1 MVMNT
6 VEQLYRYPVK
16 GLSPE
21 PLTQVTLEP
30 GKAFPG
36 DRAIAVTNGRWT
48 FDPTATIAHPKTD
61 FYVLLLH
68 EKLAQLATRY
78 DDATRTVSIAH
89 AGQLAVAARV
99 DDPVASRTLALWLR
113 DFIGE
118 DGAPEVVLAP
128 EWLRFTDVAVVSV
141 PLMHSWSVINLASVR
156 ALEDWIGVPVD
167 PMRFRANIYI
177 DTGRAWEE
185 FEWME
190 RDVAFGAIRTR
201 GVLRTQRCL
210 ATHVDP
216 ATGDRD
222 LDISGAIREAFG
234 HPDMGIYV
242 EGLGGGTL
250 KVGDPVRVG

>member
-1 MVMNT
+1 MT
-6 VEQLYRYPVK
+6 VVESLYRYPVK

-21 PLTQVTLEP
+21 PLAQVTLQA

-48 FDPTATIAHPKTD
+48 FDPTATVAHPKTD

-68 EKLAQLATRY
+68 ERLAQLATRY
-78 DDATRTVSIAH
+78 DDATRTVTIAQD
-89 AGQLAVAARV
+89 GRDVIAARV
-99 DDPVASRTLALWLR
+99 DDAAASARLAHWLR

-118 DGAPEVVLAP
+118 TGTPEVVVAP
-128 EWLRFTDVAVVSV
+128 PWLRFTDVAVVSV

-167 PMRFRANIYI
+167 PMRFRANIVI

-185 FEWME
+185 FEWID
-190 RDVAFGAIRTR
+190 RDVAFGDIRTH

-222 LDISGAIREAFG
+222 LDISGAIRQAFG

-242 EGLGGGTL
+242 EGRSDGTL
-250 KVGDPVRVG
+250 TRGDSVRLI

>member
-1 MVMNT
+1 MTT

-21 PLTQVTLEP
+21 PLTHVTLEP

-48 FDPTATIAHPKTD
+48 FDPAATVAHPKTD

-78 DDATRTVSIAH
+78 DDATRTVSIDLGGRRVAE
-89 AGQLAVAARV
+89 ACIDDRVASTQLAH
-99 DDPVASRTLALWLR
+99 WLR

-118 DGAPEVVLAP
+118 DGSPEVVVAP

-185 FEWME
+185 FEWMD
-190 RDVAFGAIRTR
+190 RDVHFGDVRTR

-250 KVGDPVRVG
+250 KIGDPVRVE